1 MDGRKSSGIWQPD
14 FDAGFDAGY
23 DEVPGASGPWID
35 IDECIDIMG
44 HTDDDM
50 YSVSDIFSAMMS
62 YQNDEEEQKNGSE
75 DDVPEEYAGEVF
87 CDKYGQS
94 IDPYD

>member
-14 FDAGFDAGY
+14 LDAGY
-23 DEVPGASGPWID
+23 DEVPGASDPWID
-35 IDECIDIMG
+35 IDESIDIMG
-44 HTDDDM
+44 NTDDDM
-50 YSVSDIFSAMMS
+50 YSVSDILSALIS
-62 YQNDEEEQKNGSE
+62 YQNGEEEQNTGSG